1 MHYPLSRRRARR
13 MADSRS
19 ASGVVAI
26 VALLSAAACQD
37 PAAPP
42 VAKLSPPTS
51 PNFAVSADT
60 MDIAFA
66 TPVAP
71 QGEIAFASDRS
82 GTLDIYVLD
91 VATGRTHRLT
101 RDRGEEKTPTW
112 SPDGSKIAFSSSR
125 DGRTDIYVMN
135 ADGTGVT
142 RATRSSGND
151 RTPAWQP

>member
-82 GTLDIYVLD
+82 TLDIYVLD
-91 VATGRTHRLT
+91 VATGRTQLSYGIRDARKRLGMP
-101 RDRGEEKTPTW
+101 DR
-112 SPDGSKIAFSSSR
+112 
-125 DGRTDIYVMN
+125 
-135 ADGTGVT
+135 
-142 RATRSSGND
+142 
-151 RTPAWQP
+151 